1 MPRPQDSSQPRLA
14 SGCRWTGEGDKR
26 MLLFPEGVLK
36 LDGTGRAILERC
48 DGQHTFWQIVDELQ
62 TLYNASE
69 PEKVRNDVG
78 GFLERLQQKR
88 VVDF

>member
-1 MPRPQDSSQPRLA
+1 
-14 SGCRWTGEGDKR
+14 

>member
-14 SGCRWTGEGDKR
+14 SGCRWAGEGDKR
-26 MLLFPEGVLK
+26 MLLFPEGALK
-36 LDGTGRAILERC
+36 LEGTGHAILERC
-48 DGQHTFWQIVDELQ
+48 DGQRTFRQIVHELQ
-62 TLYNASE
+62 TLYSASE

-78 GFLERLQQKR
+78 GFLECLHQKR